1 MMMETIVRALPNTI
15 RSSDIAAP
23 GMIPQNWDPFQQ
35 AVNTADEFVVTGDG
49 IVVDFVELQGNMYVY
64 SNSSISVISRTGN
77 PVTPLSVRPVTSA
90 YGALATDSVIEFDG
104 RHLVVGSQDIY
115 VFAGHPGSIASIAD
129 AKVRDAFYRRL
140 NILDIDNLFVLRY
153 QQKDEIWICYPSQ
166 TATGGRSDEA
176 LIWNY
181 RNQTWTK
188 RDLQGV
194 IAGDVGPVPGGGLPR
209 AEVGFGGTFTANNV
223 TEGVS
228 LILIL

>member
-1 MMMETIVRALPNTI
+1 M
-15 RSSDIAAP
+15 
-23 GMIPQNWDPFQQ
+23 
-35 AVNTADEFVVTGDG
+35 
-49 IVVDFVELQGNMYVY
+49 
-64 SNSSISVISRTGN
+64 
-77 PVTPLSVRPVTSA
+77 TSA

-115 VFAGHPGSIASIAD
+115 VFAGHPGSISSIAD
-129 AKVRDAFYRRL
+129 TKVRDAFYRRL

-166 TATGGRSDEA
+166 TATGGRADEA

-194 IAGDVGPVPGGGLPR
+194 IAGDVGPIPGGGLPS
-209 AEVGFGGTFTANNV
+209 AEVGFEESEPMNNIIPEGGAEHKNALSGSDSIKMVGTGTQHAFSISIPDDLPQLASTR
-223 TEGVS
+223 
-228 LILIL
+228 